1 MTFADDRE
9 RSPTDPYLRGP
20 ALWSRMIVWAFVI
33 VPWWVLVVFR
43 PVQDARMLWRV
54 MTRPA
59 EAGTTIAGWLVQSY
73 GHVLPI
79 WPWPR
84 PQPNQTRSVPRI
96 QAPPPSGTHRGRSRD
111 CLAARSGA
119 DPPVR
124 TADRMS
130 LAMRYGALR
139 SRALCRC
146 VQ

>member
-20 ALWSRMIVWAFVI
+20 ALWARMIVWAFVI

-84 PQPNQTRSVPRI
+84 PHPTSNTVSPEDSG
-96 QAPPPSGTHRGRSRD
+96 APTLWNASGALSRLFGSPIRCRPSGKN
-111 CLAARSGA
+111 
-119 DPPVR
+119 
-124 TADRMS
+124 
-130 LAMRYGALR
+130 
-139 SRALCRC
+139 CR
-146 VQ
+146 